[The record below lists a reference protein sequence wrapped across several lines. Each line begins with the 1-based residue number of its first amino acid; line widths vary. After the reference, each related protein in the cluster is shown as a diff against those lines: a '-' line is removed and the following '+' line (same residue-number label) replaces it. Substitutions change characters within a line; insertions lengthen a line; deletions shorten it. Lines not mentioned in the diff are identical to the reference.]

1 MWDTMSSCC
10 LTCPTYP
17 VSCCLF
23 IYNSPVGSSCCT
35 AEQFISISSPPL
47 ITDRRKDELCHTLA
61 RVDPQSIS
69 TGERVLRAVY
79 VRKSGPADVTGQGPD
94 SMLMG
99 SSTSFSYS
107 QWEPSSLESAWSK
120 GLLGSKRTFSYVVTK
135 PSNFLLHMGGQ
146 ERRLLNST
154 SNTVILNLA
163 VRHVTNSVLF

>member
-1 MWDTMSSCC
+1 MPYISAAYCLGQGNKPMIKLTEKALIREAGKKFGSDLNQAEVLGCLFVFCWCQDSVMWDTMSSCC

-35 AEQFISISSPPL
+35 ADQFISISSPPL

-69 TGERVLRAVY
+69 TGLPVLRAVY

-107 QWEPSSLESAWSK
+107 Q
-120 GLLGSKRTFSYVVTK
+120 
-135 PSNFLLHMGGQ
+135 
-146 ERRLLNST
+146 
-154 SNTVILNLA
+154 
-163 VRHVTNSVLF
+163 